1 MPKNNNTHIISHK
14 VENIIFIF
22 IIGEFYREKTEIFLR
37 QKKLLTIVEEENAQA
52 VNILETQFYYISTAS
67 RVKVKRNRAALPC
80 IHIYICISEWR
91 NIKKFSAKK
100 STHKKS
106 EVEGKRT
113 HQESRYGFDV
123 EKRKKKGRREL
134 DEPLSSKT
142 SKKTEREKKEVK
154 QEKCRSEY
162 RKKSKFLIRREE
174 NIYS

>member
-1 MPKNNNTHIISHK
+1 MKAGDFLPKKYTHIISHK
-14 VENIIFIF
+14 VENILFIF
-22 IIGEFYREKTEIFLR
+22 IIGEFYREKNRDFFTTKETSDDRWRRKRASSEYSWDSI
-37 QKKLLTIVEEENAQA
+37 LLHFNRESSQS
-52 VNILETQFYYISTAS
+52 Q
-67 RVKVKRNRAALPC
+67 RNRAALPC
-80 IHIYICISEWR
+80 THIYICISEWR

-142 SKKTEREKKEVK
+142 SKKTEREKKK
-154 QEKCRSEY
+154 LN
-162 RKKSKFLIRREE
+162 KKSVEA
-174 NIYS
+174 NIERSRSF